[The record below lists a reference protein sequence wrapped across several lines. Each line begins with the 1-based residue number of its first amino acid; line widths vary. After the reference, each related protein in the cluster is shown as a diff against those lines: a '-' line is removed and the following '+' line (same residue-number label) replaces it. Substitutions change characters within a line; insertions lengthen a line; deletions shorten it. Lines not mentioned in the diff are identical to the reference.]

1 MVHSGG
7 ESCVCHCQVTL
18 NGHCTDSAEVVV
30 VLAAQAGSVKPGEQK
45 PEASKFR
52 KEVKEEN

>member
-1 MVHSGG
+1 M
-7 ESCVCHCQVTL
+7 CHCQVTL